1 MKILVVGRGWTGNK
15 VYSELKSRKHDVKLD
30 SHFNVFETLSDTTI
44 PKYDWIV
51 NCAGIT
57 GFPNVDACEN
67 IKYDTMKANAIF
79 PICLQRYAELNG
91 SRFAQFSSGCIYQG
105 FITDIMAEPNFFGST
120 YSISKGLSDSFLK
133 HISVVFRI
141 RMPFTDIHEPKNFLS
156 KILKYTVTTK
166 LYDGGSN
173 SLSNHN
179 EAISLACDLIEQN
192 VENGPYNLVNSGT
205 INMHEIA
212 DMLKINPRWFTAEEF
227 KAVTAA
233 GRSNCTIPPHPKM
246 RPVHEALQEAISKLK

>member
-1 MKILVVGRGWTGNK
+1 
-15 VYSELKSRKHDVKLD
+15 
-30 SHFNVFETLSDTTI
+30 VFETLSDTTI
-44 PKYDWIV
+44 PKYNWII

-105 FITDIMAEPNFFGST
+105 NISNVMDEPNFFGST

-141 RMPFTDIHEPKNFLS
+141 RMPFTGIHEPKNFLS
-156 KILKYTVTTK
+156 KILRYSATAK

-173 SLSNHN
+173 SLSDHD
-179 EAISLACDLIEQN
+179 EAITLACDLIEEN
-192 VENGPYNLVNSGT
+192 VKNGPYNLVNSGIT
-205 INMHEIA
+205 NMHEIA
-212 DMLKINPRWFTAEEF
+212 DMLGINPRWSTAEEF
-227 KAVTAA
+227 KTATVA
-233 GRSNCTIPPHPKM
+233 DRSNCTIPSHPQM
-246 RPVHEALQEAISKLK
+246 RPVHKALQEAISKLK